1 MATNGVVPITG
12 AQQDAI
18 LKQDAEQ
25 NRAPVHTFDP
35 DTPPRQKAAAAGKG
49 REQLQ
54 SIVADDKKRPATTE
68 KGV

>member
-1 MATNGVVPITG
+1 MATNGAVPISA

-25 NRAPVHTFDP
+25 NRAPVYTFDP
-35 DTPPRQKAAAAGKG
+35 DAPPQQKAAAAGKG

-54 SIVADDKKRPATTE
+54 SIVADDKKRPATAE
-68 KGV
+68 KGA